1 MRRETLPPKNTSPHF
16 PLDARKRMPGENG
29 KWGGPQG
36 GRFGGLNRTMKVYL
50 EMGEENMRRNG
61 MLLGGTVA
69 GVIAILCALALANTL
84 NRSEK
89 GK

>member
-1 MRRETLPPKNTSPHF
+1 
-16 PLDARKRMPGENG
+16 
-29 KWGGPQG
+29 
-36 GRFGGLNRTMKVYL
+36 MKVYL
-50 EMGEENMRRNG
+50 DMGEENMRRNG